1 MGFLGTI
8 DWINKMNWK
17 DKEDWKASPRVAFS
31 EGDHIEGYI
40 KKSNNFAL
48 YWVERSGHMVMIKK
62 RILLYS
68 LSQFGFIIL
77 FITVYFFFVNILFLV
92 FFFYYIYQICLR
104 LIISFFLGPC

>member
-1 MGFLGTI
+1 MSFLGTI

-62 RILLYS
+62 GFYCINSHSLDSLYY
-68 LSQFGFIIL
+68 L
-77 FITVYFFFVNILFLV
+77 
-92 FFFYYIYQICLR
+92 
-104 LIISFFLGPC
+104 